1 MHTRNVT
8 TMADKRLQNNS
19 INQNLK
25 TIRGSIFM
33 NRESVLKELKRMEDK
48 QEQMEN
54 FIHKVSKNDSR

>member
-8 TMADKRLQNNS
+8 KMADKRLQNNS